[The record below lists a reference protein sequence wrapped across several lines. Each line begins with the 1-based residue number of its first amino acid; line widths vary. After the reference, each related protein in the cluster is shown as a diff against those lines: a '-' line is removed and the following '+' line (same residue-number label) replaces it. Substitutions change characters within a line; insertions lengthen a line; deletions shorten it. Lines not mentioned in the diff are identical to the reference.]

1 MFFLWLL
8 GGGNIAISED
18 WYTLKLFKG
27 AVRTPRI
34 ADHRSLAVRAWK
46 GTRPQKEFGSF
57 SRFPFSGD
65 FYHWSYKYCIY
76 TLGISIIYLGL
87 VAPFRLGNATWKS
100 TLETHQQI
108 PTIVNY
114 LICIY
119 IYIILYTWNPNGAP
133 CFCWK
138 KRPCFGGFFS
148 PNRFQMLPSIF
159 SRGWPWKLPMMH
171 SCWKRVVYPWACT
184 LVQMFSRWWFKHFF
198 MFTPTWERFP
208 IWRAY
213 FFQRG
218 WNRQLVVFCI
228 FFCFKEGSTR
238 FSV

>member
-1 MFFLWLL
+1 MFFLGLL

-119 IYIILYTWNPNGAP
+119 IYILYYIPETQMGPLVFVGKKGLVLEGFSAQTGSRCCHPSSAEVGPESYPWCIPVERELCIREHVP
-133 CFCWK
+133 WFKCFL
-138 KRPCFGGFFS
+138 GGG
-148 PNRFQMLPSIF
+148 LSIF
-159 SRGWPWKLPMMH
+159 LCLPLPGKDSQFDEH
-171 SCWKRVVYPWACT
+171 
-184 LVQMFSRWWFKHFF
+184 
-198 MFTPTWERFP
+198 
-208 IWRAY
+208 
-213 FFQRG
+213 
-218 WNRQLVVFCI
+218 I
-228 FFCFKEGSTR
+228 FFRGVETAN
-238 FSV
+238 